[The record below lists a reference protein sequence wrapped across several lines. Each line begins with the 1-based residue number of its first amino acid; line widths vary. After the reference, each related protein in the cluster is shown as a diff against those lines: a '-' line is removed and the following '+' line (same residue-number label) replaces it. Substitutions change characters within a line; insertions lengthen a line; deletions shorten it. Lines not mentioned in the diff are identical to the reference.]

1 MNARLFMNQQSHS
14 STSDLVVPALEALAG
29 GLRALEVVSASLA
42 DSAAKKAAEEKQR
55 IDTAID
61 LLRAAISELRE
72 PDEEELRPGAAGFVL
87 AVRRRRRARGRRLP
101 PSE

>member
-1 MNARLFMNQQSHS
+1 MNQQSHS

-29 GLRALEVVSASLA
+29 GLRALEVVSDSLA
-42 DSAAKKAAEEKQR
+42 DSAGKKAGEDKQR

-61 LLRAAISELRE
+61 LLRAAISELRK
-72 PDEEELRPGAAGFVL
+72 PNEELRPGAAGFVL